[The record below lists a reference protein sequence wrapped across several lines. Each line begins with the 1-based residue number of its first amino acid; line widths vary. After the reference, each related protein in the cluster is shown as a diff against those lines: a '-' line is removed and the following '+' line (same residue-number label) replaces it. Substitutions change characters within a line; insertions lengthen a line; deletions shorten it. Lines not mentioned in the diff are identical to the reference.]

1 MDELQRLVTVQSEE
15 DANIAV
21 ADGESDIDC
30 QFRSDFKLVD
40 LIPPTNYKEAIS
52 FARKFRKI
60 LTQSKKTA
68 KGPFGAPCLVTLY
81 LLVLLPDAEGA
92 PTLQNEIS
100 NTMVSRYVKLIEE
113 YCELEGKL
121 DGILNDPLVKKLD
134 PFKKHCDYFN
144 SALLRLLTR

>member
-1 MDELQRLVTVQSEE
+1 MSR
-15 DANIAV
+15 
-21 ADGESDIDC
+21 
-30 QFRSDFKLVD
+30 
-40 LIPPTNYKEAIS
+40 Y
-52 FARKFRKI
+52 
-60 LTQSKKTA
+60 
-68 KGPFGAPCLVTLY
+68 TLY
-81 LLVLLPDAEGA
+81 PLVMLPDAEGA